1 MGEREAI
8 LGFFWGR
15 RRRREEEEMDLVILY
30 PRVLFNGRV
39 FFL

>member
-8 LGFFWGR
+8 LGVFWGR
-15 RRRREEEEMDLVILY
+15 RSRSEEEMDMVLLY

>member
-1 MGEREAI
+1 MGEQEAI
-8 LGFFWGR
+8 LGVFWGR
-15 RRRREEEEMDLVILY
+15 RRRRGKEEMDLVLLY